1 MLDPT
6 LFEPYEIPD
15 RAALTDYYAAF
26 YPGLV
31 QKLYPYI
38 QSVAEEMDGAG
49 YRYIPRDV
57 FEAMVDRIEER
68 CIQAEPGILVFG
80 RKKKHRGGCGDD
92 PLRCLIIGLLIGEL
106 LKRRKCC

>member
-1 MLDPT
+1 MLEPT
-6 LFEPYEIPD
+6 AFNPYEAPD
-15 RAALTDYYAAF
+15 RAALVDYFTSF
-26 YPGLV
+26 YPDLV
-31 QKLYPYI
+31 QKLYPHV

-49 YRYIPRDV
+49 YRYMPREV
-57 FEAMVDRIEER
+57 FEEMVDRIEEGYL
-68 CIQAEPGILVFG
+68 QAELGISGFG